1 MKQQEVMEKSWSEIK
16 TALKELSQLKH
27 QEEEKEI
34 STLTF
39 LRLSNL
45 LILVLDKVGP
55 TMTVLR
61 KDIQGNIERVEEA
74 YVLDPATYFSLEEI
88 LKKEIGDETSRVPGN
103 TSKSVVWLT
112 RSISFSLEVLKRL
125 EKNAEMSMEQVVEEA
140 YKCTLKPWHGW
151 ISSAAYKV
159 ALKLI
164 PEREIFISSLL
175 AQGQDYEGLKIDI
188 QKLVSLLQPFL
199 DEIHLLL
206 RVYLLDRLKST

>member
-27 QEEEKEI
+27 QEEKEI

-61 KDIQGNIERVEEA
+61 QDIQGNIERVEEA
-74 YVLDPATYFSLEEI
+74 YVLDPTIYFSLEEI
-88 LKKEIGDETSRVPGN
+88 LKKEIGDETSRVPG
-103 TSKSVVWLT
+103 TCSKSVVWLT
-112 RSISFSLEVLKRL
+112 RSISFSLEILKRL
-125 EKNAEMSMEQVVEEA
+125 EKSAEMSMEQVVEEA

-188 QKLVSLLQPFL
+188 QKLVSLLQPFV

-206 RVYLLDRLKST
+206 RVFRLDRLKST